1 VIAVLP
7 SPFALPSALEV
18 TAVSRSRDLSLPPVR
33 VLLPKSLRAY
43 WDGDA
48 SVELDA
54 RDVGAALAEL
64 GRRYPGLAARI
75 LDDQGRL
82 REFVHVFV
90 NRDAVR
96 SDGLARELR
105 AGDVVHILPSV
116 AGGA

>member
-1 VIAVLP
+1 M
-7 SPFALPSALEV
+7 
-18 TAVSRSRDLSLPPVR
+18 
-33 VLLPKSLRAY
+33 LLPKSLRAY

-48 SVELDA
+48 SVEVEA
-54 RDVGAALAEL
+54 GSVAEALAAL

-90 NRDAVR
+90 NRDAVPT
-96 SDGLARELR
+96 GALGRELR

-116 AGGA
+116 AGGVVGWS

>member
-1 VIAVLP
+1 LP
-7 SPFALPSALEV
+7 A
-18 TAVSRSRDLSLPPVR
+18 VR

-54 RDVGAALAEL
+54 ATVADALAALGE
-64 GRRYPGLAARI
+64 RYPGLAARI

-96 SDGLARELR
+96 TDALGRPLR

-116 AGGA
+116 AGGR

>member
-1 VIAVLP
+1 LP
-7 SPFALPSALEV
+7 A
-18 TAVSRSRDLSLPPVR
+18 VR

-43 WDGDA
+43 WQGPP
-48 SVELDA
+48 SVDIEAESVLDA
-54 RDVGAALAEL
+54 LSEL

-90 NRDAVR
+90 NRDAVPTEALGR
-96 SDGLARELR
+96 ALR

-116 AGGA
+116 AGGR